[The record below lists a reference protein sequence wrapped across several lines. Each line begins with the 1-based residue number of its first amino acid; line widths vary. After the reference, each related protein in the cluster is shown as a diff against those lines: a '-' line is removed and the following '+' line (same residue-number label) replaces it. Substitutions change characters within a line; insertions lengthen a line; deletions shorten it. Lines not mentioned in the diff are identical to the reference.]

1 MGSEIRQRLIIIAVV
16 LAVAIL
22 FLVPSVMKFSGLEVP
37 KVISRYAISLGLD
50 LSGGVNLVYQVQA
63 IEAVKSRLQNSA
75 ISLKKEFK
83 EAKIAAIRV
92 RVNEQGQLEAV
103 FLTQTAADAGKTKI
117 LEGYKDLTFVRQDS
131 DEGKVKLLFGVT
143 DKVSADIQLSA
154 INQAVETLSNR
165 INNFGVTEPLI
176 QRVGNDRINLQMPG
190 VQDVQTVKQM
200 VGKVAK
206 LEFRFAPRPG
216 AEGSKLTLKN
226 KDGTSQDV
234 EDEVAM
240 SGDAIDSARATIH
253 EGQVEVS
260 LTLTT
265 EGGRTFRRITSDNVG
280 RQLAIV
286 LDNIVYSAPRIDS
299 AITAGQA
306 VIHGGFTFE
315 EADQLAKVLRAGALP
330 APLIVMEERV
340 VGPTL
345 GQESINKAVMAIAL
359 GMFAIAVFVSI
370 YYKKSGLVAL
380 LSLVV
385 NILIMLAALAAFGAT
400 LTLPGLAGLAL
411 TIGMAVDSNVIIF
424 ERIRDELR
432 LGAGRDVAVK
442 SGFDRAMSAIMDS
455 NITTLITGVILYIC
469 GTGAVRGFSVTLCI
483 GVITTVFCATYF
495 CRTLFGVFELRDSK
509 KPLSI

>member
-1 MGSEIRQRLIIIAVV
+1 MGSEVRQRLIVIAIVV
-16 LAVAIL
+16 VVAIL
-22 FLVPSVMKFSGLEVP
+22 FLVPSAMKFGGLEVP

-63 IEAVKSRLQNSA
+63 AEAVKSRLQNTSV
-75 ISLKKEFK
+75 SLKKEFK

-103 FLTQTAADAGKTKI
+103 FLTQAAADAGKTKI
-117 LEGYKDLTFVRQDS
+117 LDGYKDLSFIRQDS
-131 DEGKVKLLFGVT
+131 EDGKVKLIFGVSE
-143 DKVSADIQLSA
+143 KISADIQNSA
-154 INQAVETLSNR
+154 INQAVETLNNR

-176 QRVGNDRINLQMPG
+176 QRVGSDRINLQMPG

-206 LEFRFAPRPG
+206 LEFRFTPRAG
-216 AEGSKLTLKN
+216 SEGNKVTLKN

-240 SGDAIDSARATIH
+240 TGDAVDSARATIH
-253 EGQVEVS
+253 DGQVEVS
-260 LTLTT
+260 LTMTS
-265 EGGRTFRRITSDNVG
+265 EGGRVFRRITSDNVG
-280 RQLAIV
+280 RQLAII
-286 LDNIVYSAPRIDS
+286 LDNVVYSAPRIES

-306 VIHGGFTFE
+306 SIHGGFTFD

-330 APLIVMEERV
+330 APLVVMEERV

-345 GQESINKAVMAIAL
+345 GQESIQKAVLAIAI
-359 GMFAIAVFVSI
+359 GMLAISI
-370 YYKKSGLVAL
+370 FISLYYKKSGLVAL

-385 NILIMLAALAAFGAT
+385 NIILMLAALAAFGAT

-432 LGAGRDVAVK
+432 VGAGRDAAVK
-442 SGFDRAMSAIMDS
+442 GGFERAMSAILDANVS
-455 NITTLITGVILYIC
+455 SLITGVILYIC
-469 GTGAVRGFSVTLCI
+469 GTGAVRGFAVTLSI
-483 GVITTVFCATYF
+483 GVVTTVFCATYF
-495 CRTLFGVFELRDSK
+495 CRTMFGIFDLTDKNKE
-509 KPLSI
+509 LSI